1 MTRTRWTITA
11 LAVLFVADVTAAG
24 ADVCPALSVL
34 ASSCRNGL
42 CEAALGE
49 DANTCPE
56 DCADRS
62 TQLTA
67 YYTQAVTC
75 PPTALFEPESIQE
88 LQDIIAK
95 AMKNHPEVAAGRA
108 KLLEAQANLDRVR
121 LEVAQR
127 IVEHHR
133 TR

>member
-1 MTRTRWTITA
+1 MKPHDGSCVQSRESCNRPLSCRTWFARTSTSAWMF
-11 LAVLFVADVTAAG
+11 LLVAGLAAG
-24 ADVCPALSVL
+24 F
-34 ASSCRNGL
+34 
-42 CEAALGE
+42 
-49 DANTCPE
+49 
-56 DCADRS
+56 
-62 TQLTA
+62 
-67 YYTQAVTC
+67 QAHIAGGQTRESKPPS
-75 PPTALFEPESIQE
+75 PPTADPRSRGDSEQTSPQPPTIQE